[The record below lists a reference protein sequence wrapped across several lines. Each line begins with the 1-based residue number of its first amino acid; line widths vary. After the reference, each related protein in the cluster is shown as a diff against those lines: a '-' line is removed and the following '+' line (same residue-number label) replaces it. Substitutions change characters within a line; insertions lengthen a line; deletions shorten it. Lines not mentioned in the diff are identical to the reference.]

1 MDLKRLFLGGV
12 TLFAYA
18 FTFLVALAVTFV
30 LTPVVKNF
38 AIRIGAVDKPD
49 ARKVHHGL
57 VPRLGG
63 LAIYAG
69 FMVSAITTIG
79 FTYEMVGIMAGATFL
94 IIVGVADD
102 VVSLRPKVKL
112 LGQIIA
118 AAIPVVIFN
127 INIDWIN
134 VPWHGIVYLPAVI
147 SIPLTIFWIIGF
159 INTVNLIDGLDGL
172 AAGIATIASI
182 AIALLAFQMGQ
193 WTAAA
198 AMVAMT
204 GACLAFLQYNF
215 NPAKIFMGDTGSM
228 FLGYIIA
235 AVSVMGSMK
244 TAAAAVLIVPLV
256 ALAVPITDTLL
267 AIVRRKSSGV
277 PIFSPDKN
285 HLHHRLL
292 AKGLN
297 QKQVV
302 LIMYALTAFFSCIA
316 LVVIHL
322 SLWAGIAI
330 VAAAL
335 ILFILWARKL
345 GVMKEIV
352 PSPYQM
358 KMKKEKEEKGKESK
372 SKGPEEKPA
381 LK

>member
-1 MDLKRLFLGGV
+1 M
-12 TLFAYA
+12 FAYA

-57 VPRLGG
+57 IPRLGG

-69 FMVSAITTIG
+69 FMVSVIATIG
-79 FTYEMVGIMAGATFL
+79 FTYEMVGIMLGATFL
-94 IIVGVADD
+94 IAVGIADD
-102 VVSLRPKVKL
+102 VYSLPPKVKL

-127 INIDWIN
+127 INIEWID
-134 VPWHGIVYLPAVI
+134 VPRLGIIYLPEII
-147 SIPLTIFWIIGF
+147 SLPLTIFWIIGF
-159 INTVNLIDGLDGL
+159 VNTVNLIDGLDGL
-172 AAGIATIASI
+172 AAGIA
-182 AIALLAFQMGQ
+182 IALLAFQMGQ
-193 WTAAA
+193 WVAAA

-228 FLGYIIA
+228 FLGYIIS

-244 TAAAAVLIVPLV
+244 TVATAVLIVPLL
-256 ALAVPITDTLL
+256 ALTVPITDTLL

-302 LIMYALTAFFSCIA
+302 LVMYALTAFFSCTA
-316 LVVIHL
+316 LIVIHL
-322 SLWAGIAI
+322 SLWIGIAI
-330 VAAAL
+330 VAVAL
-335 ILFILWARKL
+335 VLFVLWARKL
-345 GVMKEIV
+345 GVMQEIV

-358 KMKKEKEEKGKESK
+358 EQKKKKDSD
-372 SKGPEEKPA
+372 
-381 LK
+381 

>member
-1 MDLKRLFLGGV
+1 M
-12 TLFAYA
+12 FAYA
-18 FTFLVALAVTFV
+18 FTFLVALVVTFV
-30 LTPVVKNF
+30 LTPVVKNL
-38 AIRIGAVDKPD
+38 AIKIGAVDKPD

-57 VPRLGG
+57 IPRLGG

-69 FMVSAITTIG
+69 FMVSAIATIG
-79 FTYEMVGIMAGATFL
+79 FTYDMVGIMLGATFL
-94 IIVGVADD
+94 IIVGITDD
-102 VVSLRPKVKL
+102 VVSLPPKIKL

-127 INIDWIN
+127 INIEWVD
-134 VPWHGIVYLPAVI
+134 LPRFGFIFLPEII
-147 SIPLTIFWIIGF
+147 SLPLTIFWIVGF

-193 WTAAA
+193 WVAAA

-228 FLGYIIA
+228 FLGYVIA
-235 AVSVMGSMK
+235 SISVMGSMK
-244 TAAAAVLIVPLV
+244 TAAAAVLIVPLL

-302 LIMYALTAFFSCIA
+302 LIMYALTAFFSCVA
-316 LVVIHL
+316 LMVIHL
-322 SLWAGIAI
+322 SLWVGVAI
-330 VAAAL
+330 VAIAL
-335 ILFILWARKL
+335 ILFLLWARKL

-352 PSPYQM
+352 PSPYQLA
-358 KMKKEKEEKGKESK
+358 KKKEKEKK
-372 SKGPEEKPA
+372 
-381 LK
+381 

>member
-1 MDLKRLFLGGV
+1 M
-12 TLFAYA
+12 FAYA

-57 VPRLGG
+57 IPRLGG
-63 LAIYAG
+63 LAIYVG
-69 FMVSAITTIG
+69 FMVSVIATIG
-79 FTYEMVGIMAGATFL
+79 FTYEMVGIMVGATFL
-94 IIVGVADD
+94 IAVGIADD
-102 VVSLRPKVKL
+102 VYSLPPKVKL

-127 INIDWIN
+127 INIEWID
-134 VPWHGIVYLPAVI
+134 VPRLGIIYLPEII
-147 SIPLTIFWIIGF
+147 SLPLTIFWIIGF
-159 INTVNLIDGLDGL
+159 VNTVNLIDGLDGL

-193 WTAAA
+193 WVAAA

-228 FLGYIIA
+228 FLGYIIS

-244 TAAAAVLIVPLV
+244 TVATAVLIVPLL
-256 ALAVPITDTLL
+256 ALTVPITDTLL

-302 LIMYALTAFFSCIA
+302 LVMYALTAFFSCTA
-316 LVVIHL
+316 LIVIHL
-322 SLWAGIAI
+322 SLWIGIAI
-330 VAAAL
+330 VAIAL
-335 ILFILWARKL
+335 VLFVLWARKL
-345 GVMKEIV
+345 GVMQEIV

-358 KMKKEKEEKGKESK
+358 EQKKKKDND
-372 SKGPEEKPA
+372 
-381 LK
+381 

>member
-1 MDLKRLFLGGV
+1 M
-12 TLFAYA
+12 FAYA

-57 VPRLGG
+57 IPRLGG
-63 LAIYAG
+63 LAIYVG
-69 FMVSAITTIG
+69 FMVSVIATIG
-79 FTYEMVGIMAGATFL
+79 FTYEMVGIMLGATFL
-94 IIVGVADD
+94 IAVGIADD
-102 VVSLRPKVKL
+102 VYSLPPKVKL

-127 INIDWIN
+127 INIEWID
-134 VPWHGIVYLPAVI
+134 VPRLGIIYLPEII
-147 SIPLTIFWIIGF
+147 SLPLTIFWIIGF
-159 INTVNLIDGLDGL
+159 VNTVNLIDGLDGL

-193 WTAAA
+193 WVAAA

-228 FLGYIIA
+228 FLGYIIS

-244 TAAAAVLIVPLV
+244 TVATAVLIVPLL
-256 ALAVPITDTLL
+256 ALTVPITDTLL

-302 LIMYALTAFFSCIA
+302 LVMYALTAFFSCTA
-316 LVVIHL
+316 LIVIHL
-322 SLWAGIAI
+322 SLWIGIAI
-330 VAAAL
+330 VAIAL
-335 ILFILWARKL
+335 VLFILWARKL
-345 GVMKEIV
+345 GVMQEIV

-358 KMKKEKEEKGKESK
+358 EQKKKKDRD
-372 SKGPEEKPA
+372 
-381 LK
+381 

>member
-1 MDLKRLFLGGV
+1 M
-12 TLFAYA
+12 FAYA

-193 WTAAA
+193 
-198 AMVAMT
+198 
-204 GACLAFLQYNF
+204 
-215 NPAKIFMGDTGSM
+215 

>member
-1 MDLKRLFLGGV
+1 M
-12 TLFAYA
+12 FAYA

-30 LTPVVKNF
+30 LTPLVKKF
-38 AIRIGAVDKPD
+38 AIKIGAVDKPD

-57 VPRLGG
+57 IPRLGG

-69 FMVSAITTIG
+69 FMVSVITTIG
-79 FTYEMVGIMAGATFL
+79 FTYEMVGVMAGATFL
-94 IIVGVADD
+94 ILVGVADD
-102 VVSLRPKVKL
+102 ILSLPPKVKL

-118 AAIPVVIFN
+118 AAIPVVLFN
-127 INIDWIN
+127 INIEWVDL
-134 VPWHGIVYLPAVI
+134 PWSGILYLPEII
-147 SIPLTIFWIIGF
+147 SLPLTIFWIIGF

-193 WTAAA
+193 WVAAA
-198 AMVAMT
+198 AMIAMT

-244 TAAAAVLIVPLV
+244 TVAMAILIVPLL

-302 LIMYALTAFFSCIA
+302 IIMYALTAFFSCIA
-316 LVVIHL
+316 LIVIHM
-322 SLWAGIAI
+322 SVWIGSAV
-330 VAAAL
+330 VAVAL
-335 ILFILWARKL
+335 ILFVLWAKKL
-345 GVMKEIV
+345 GVMQEIV
-352 PSPYQM
+352 PPPCQIE
-358 KMKKEKEEKGKESK
+358 KKEKK
-372 SKGPEEKPA
+372 
-381 LK
+381 

>member
-1 MDLKRLFLGGV
+1 M
-12 TLFAYA
+12 FAYA

-30 LTPVVKNF
+30 LTPVVKDF

-57 VPRLGG
+57 IPRLGG
-63 LAIYAG
+63 LAIYVG
-69 FMVSAITTIG
+69 FMVSVIATIG
-79 FTYEMVGIMAGATFL
+79 FTYEMVGIMVGATFL
-94 IIVGVADD
+94 IAVGIADD
-102 VVSLRPKVKL
+102 VYSLPPKVKL

-127 INIDWIN
+127 INIEWID
-134 VPWHGIVYLPAVI
+134 VPRLGIIYLPEII
-147 SIPLTIFWIIGF
+147 SLPLTIFWIIGF
-159 INTVNLIDGLDGL
+159 VNTVNLIDGLDGL

-193 WTAAA
+193 WVAAA

-228 FLGYIIA
+228 FLGYIIS

-244 TAAAAVLIVPLV
+244 TVATAVLIVPLL
-256 ALAVPITDTLL
+256 ALTVPITDTLL

-302 LIMYALTAFFSCIA
+302 LVMYALTAFFSCTA
-316 LVVIHL
+316 LIVIHL
-322 SLWAGIAI
+322 SLWSGIAI
-330 VAAAL
+330 VAIAL
-335 ILFILWARKL
+335 VLFVLWARKL
-345 GVMKEIV
+345 GVMQEIV

-358 KMKKEKEEKGKESK
+358 EQKKKKDSD
-372 SKGPEEKPA
+372 
-381 LK
+381 